1 VFLQPLAKKIKKEVG
16 KNPETSNN
24 TLEHSMWMFSCLRG
38 FRRERVKVQE
48 VCIMQNAGT
57 NPSPTIDSWKTRIQD
72 ASAILNKTPEEVI
85 EILSTLGVE
94 ELNGLEMLSD
104 EEVTPFG
111 DLRRAFCEESDV
123 KIAQLRLAIKYLRG
137 PKDADKASETLDP
150 ETAYLQ
156 QNYGIKGSRK
166 LSDLDPTELIP
177 IYNPAKANSKVT
189 KALKKHFGNQ
199 NVIAFKPESKEVA
212 VEETIDYIADLEQ
225 GYAEEEAI
233 EVDGQLQRLYPV
245 GVIPNE
251 MVDEDPFFEGEP
263 LKRGRST
270 VNRINWSNVS
280 EDARQ
285 FCRLV
290 VERDEIDPN
299 DKLAVRN
306 FMEIAEKGVEALRK
320 VYSEVDLVYREL
332 KEENNLPSLKLKLNE
347 VQNGKTQN
355 PFGVPRKY

>member
-1 VFLQPLAKKIKKEVG
+1 MHNI
-16 KNPETSNN
+16 
-24 TLEHSMWMFSCLRG
+24 
-38 FRRERVKVQE
+38 
-48 VCIMQNAGT
+48 GT
-57 NPSPTIDSWKTRIQD
+57 NPSSTIDSWETRIKD
-72 ASAILNKTPEEVI
+72 ASAILNKTPEEVT

-104 EEVTPFG
+104 EDVTPFG

-150 ETAYLQ
+150 ETVYLQ
-156 QNYGIKGSRK
+156 HEYGIKGSRK

-177 IYNPAKANSKVT
+177 IYNPAKSSSRVT
-189 KALKKHFGNQ
+189 KTLKRHFGDQ
-199 NVIAFKPESKEVA
+199 AVIAFRPGSQDVA
-212 VEETIDYIADLEQ
+212 VEETINYITDLEQ

-233 EVDGQLQRLYPV
+233 EVDGQLQRLHPV

-251 MVDEDPFFEGEP
+251 MVDEDPFFEGQP

-270 VNRINWSNVS
+270 VNRINWTNVS
-280 EDARQ
+280 QDARQ
-285 FCRLV
+285 FSRLI

-306 FMEIAEKGVEALRK
+306 FMEITEKGVEALRK
-320 VYSEVDLVYREL
+320 IYSEVDLVYREL

-347 VQNGKTQN
+347 IQSGKTQN